1 MLVISLKIFRMND
14 IENICWEE
22 FYWCLKVYKYL
33 VYFFKKEKI
42 IDFCIYMFFCNCL
55 FRMNNLYVLLE
66 KIEIILCIL
75 E

>member
-33 VYFFKKEKI
+33 VYFFEKRKN
-42 IDFCIYMFFCNCL
+42 Y
-55 FRMNNLYVLLE
+55 
-66 KIEIILCIL
+66 
-75 E
+75 